1 MSRNSPPR
9 KPPVS
14 LKAVTIDCH
23 TMTIQDV
30 AAFVGVST
38 ERIRQLDEVLAPAR
52 RANGYR
58 RYDPRVVQAFV
69 AKRDA
74 KRVPA

>member
-1 MSRNSPPR
+1 
-9 KPPVS
+9 
-14 LKAVTIDCH
+14 VTIDCH

-38 ERIRQLDEVLAPAR
+38 ERIRQLDEILAPAR

-69 AKRDA
+69 AERDA
-74 KRVPA
+74 KKAESA